1 MGNPWVTALALLVG
15 LGLLGRWVALRLGR
29 TPGTRAWAA
38 NGEQGRRFEMLVLP
52 TLGALC
58 LLVAVLPHAETRS
71 IAESGA
77 EQAWRLLV
85 LLVMVVALVLF
96 LVLGLLGVT
105 LRPVP
110 GWLMPRWARSAARST
125 AGATARPRS
134 RPTKEHR

>member
-1 MGNPWVTALALLVG
+1 MGNPWVTALALVVG

-29 TPGTRAWAA
+29 APGTRAWAA

-58 LLVAVLPHAETRS
+58 LLVAVLPHAETS
-71 IAESGA
+71 TTAGSGA

-96 LVLGLLGVT
+96 LGLGLLGVT

-110 GWLMPRWARSAARST
+110 GWLLPRWARSQTRLK
-125 AGATARPRS
+125 S
-134 RPTKEHR
+134 RPTKEQR

>member
-1 MGNPWVTALALLVG
+1 MGSPWVTALALVVG

-38 NGEQGRRFEMLVLP
+38 DGVQGRRFEMLVLP

-58 LLVAVLPHAETRS
+58 LLVAVLPHAETAT

-77 EQAWRLLV
+77 EQAWRLLA
-85 LLVMVVALVLF
+85 LLVMVVALLLF
-96 LVLGLLGVT
+96 LGLGLLGVT

-110 GWLMPRWARSAARST
+110 GWLLPRWARSDAPPRARSK
-125 AGATARPRS
+125 ARPRS
-134 RPTKEHR
+134 RPTKEQR

>member
-1 MGNPWVTALALLVG
+1 MGNPWVTALALVVG

-38 NGEQGRRFEMLVLP
+38 QGEQGRRFEMLVLP

-58 LLVAVLPHAETRS
+58 LLVAVLPHAETGT

-96 LVLGLLGVT
+96 LGLGLLGVT

-110 GWLMPRWARSAARST
+110 RWLLPRWARSTTRST
-125 AGATARPRS
+125 TRPKS